1 MAIFKTTS
9 DDYTITVGPEGD
21 KVLTI
26 NAATTVFN
34 GNTIF
39 VVPAVVTD
47 PFITVAANNTGAITK
62 MGLLAQTGN
71 AGFAGLRFN
80 SVANAWQT
88 SSNVYANGEPVSS
101 YANIGGFAAGTN
113 TAVQFNINGTLTGE
127 SEFTYDPTAN
137 LLTVGNISAQNIFGN
152 ITANF
157 SGKIIYVATNGNDT
171 SGDGTLSKPY
181 ATIDKAMSEANIVPG
196 PWRTLSSDPVAV
208 HVAPGNYTVN
218 NPVTIPRNTALM
230 GDNLRNVFIVPN
242 PDPLWPGYNDDLFWV
257 MPGSYVWGVTI
268 RNYRRAGFAYPRTGP
283 AITNAF
289 VSPYIQNLTSRT
301 TYPGATAVFID
312 GDRTTENGTKAMIV
326 GFFTIINQDGRGI
339 DIRNR
344 GYSQLVNIYTIGCDI
359 GIYVE
364 GGSFCTLNGSD
375 CSIGN
380 FGLVANGNPR
390 LLQTTG
396 NTVGFS
402 TAGVFELT
410 NLTAASGNLLLPRPR
425 VNTIM
430 EIVSPGYESEVY
442 TIDTVIPDPG
452 NVSNATVVIQEVFL
466 GNIAPGTQ
474 LNFYWRSSIIASA
487 HTFEY
492 VGAGTNPA
500 TALPQNG
507 GIPIEANEV
516 VTTNGGII
524 TFTSTDDKGNFKV
537 GSQFIVN
544 QATATITG
552 DAFYKSLFAQMTP
565 YILALSSN

>member
-1 MAIFKTTS
+1 MATYKTTS
-9 DDYTITVGPEGD
+9 DDYIITVGPTGNAT
-21 KVLTI
+21 LII
-26 NAATTVFN
+26 NAANTIFN
-34 GNTIF
+34 GNVTYTIAP
-39 VVPAVVTD
+39 VSSD
-47 PFITVAANNTGAITK
+47 PFITVAANNTGVITS
-62 MGLLAQTGN
+62 MGLLAQTGAN
-71 AGFAGLRFN
+71 TFAGLRFN
-80 SVANAWQT
+80 SVANAWQ
-88 SSNVYANGEPVSS
+88 SSNSVLANGDPVTS
-101 YANIGGFAAGTN
+101 YANISQQAGGANST
-113 TAVQFNINGTLTGE
+113 VQYNIDGFLQGD
-127 SEFTYDPTAN
+127 SEFFYDPTAN
-137 LLTVGNISAQNIFGN
+137 LLTVGNISATGNIFGPVN
-152 ITANF
+152 SNF
-157 SGKIIYVATNGNDT
+157 PGKIINVAKNGSDVT
-171 SGDGTLSKPY
+171 GDGSLAKPY
-181 ATIDKAMSEANIVPG
+181 ATIKKAMTEANVVPG
-196 PWRTLSSDPVAV
+196 PWRTTFSDPVSV
-208 HVAPGNYTVN
+208 HVAPGLYREA
-218 NPVTIPRNTALM
+218 NPVLIPRNTSLM
-230 GDNLRNVFIVPN
+230 GDNLRNVFVE
-242 PDPLWPGYNDDLFWV
+242 PDPLGPGINDDLFSV
-257 MPGSYVWGVTI
+257 MPGSYVWGITI
-268 RNYRRAGFAYPRTGP
+268 RNYRLAGFAYPRSGP
-283 AITNAF
+283 PLTNAF

-301 TYPGATAVFID
+301 TWPGATAVFID
-312 GDRTTENGTKAMIV
+312 GDRTDEIGTKAMIV

-344 GYSQLVNIYTIGCDI
+344 GYSQLVNIYTIGTDI

-364 GGSFCTLNGSD
+364 GGSFCTLNASD

-402 TAGVFELT
+402 TNGIFNLT
-410 NLTAASGNLLLPRPR
+410 GLTAASGNLLLPRPR

-430 EIVSPGYESEVY
+430 EIVSPGYETEVY
-442 TIDTVIPDPG
+442 TIDTVIPDPF
-452 NVSNATVVIQEVFL
+452 NANNAQVVIQETFL

-474 LNFYWRSSIIASA
+474 VNFYWRSSIIASA

-516 VTTNGGII
+516 VTQNGGII

-565 YILALSSN
+565 YILALSNN